1 MKCLQGIN
9 AVVIRSNESPDP
21 ALLEGRGSLLPSMG
35 CGFSPRQ
42 GLSHPQECE
51 ICLSPTSREI
61 LQTPRG
67 MPVWKACSSSIQPL
81 VESCCGHSM
90 RGSHLHFTL
99 LPKCSFLLPAQSH
112 TLVSST
118 AHVPSPDVGSL
129 DRPPPLKSVGMD
141 PDYDAILQKTA
152 QDETTRSSC
161 LSLQEFQTKGKH
173 AHTTTGDSISHLFAQ
188 LVTSQ
193 FVPEQKPQACG
204 SHIRRTVCAAESLL
218 KELPQP

>member
-1 MKCLQGIN
+1 MRDLPFTHQQGDPTNPTWDARMESLQFI
-9 AVVIRSNESPDP
+9 
-21 ALLEGRGSLLPSMG
+21 
-35 CGFSPRQ
+35 
-42 GLSHPQECE
+42 H
-51 ICLSPTSREI
+51 PTS
-61 LQTPRG
+61 
-67 MPVWKACSSSIQPL
+67 C
-81 VESCCGHSM
+81 ESCCGHTM

-99 LPKCSFLLPAQSH
+99 LPKCFFLPPAQSH
-112 TLVSST
+112 TLISST

-129 DRPPPLKSVGMD
+129 DQPPLLKSVGMD

-204 SHIRRTVCAAESLL
+204 SHIRRTVRAAESLL